1 MREKK
6 KKKKKRKLKVR
17 NFCRLL
23 LCIGLIVAF
32 VMFILNIKITQIE
45 IVGTNL
51 ITDTEIIEIAGIK
64 NYPAIFQI
72 PTITLKNRIK
82 KLDLV
87 NDVKIS
93 KNLYGKL
100 SIKIDEA
107 VVLFYNKTNDKYVLS
122 NGKEIDFNQDFL
134 SIPTLI
140 NHVPS
145 DIYNNLVKG
154 LKEVNTD
161 VRNMISE
168 IEYSPSK
175 TLDGQN
181 IDETRFL
188 LRMNDSNTVYMN
200 TINIKQLNNYLNI
213 TSAILASVEEKYGI
227 LYLDSSTEENF
238 SFESY
243 ASIQRAKEEEEKQKE
258 EEKEAEKDDKKD
270 DKKESTKPTTNK
282 KRSQS

>member
-1 MREKK
+1 MKEEKR
-6 KKKKKRKLKVR
+6 KKKKRKLKVK

-23 LCIGLIVAF
+23 LGLFLIICVIVSIF
-32 VMFILNIKITQIE
+32 SIKITQIE
-45 IVGTNL
+45 ITGTNL
-51 ITDTEIIEIAGIK
+51 IKDTEIIEIAGIK
-64 NYPAIFQI
+64 NYPPIFQ
-72 PTITLKNRIK
+72 TTSLSLKNKIK

-87 NDVKIS
+87 NDVKIK

-100 SIKIDEA
+100 SIIVDEA

-122 NGKEIDFNQDFL
+122 NGKEIDFNQDYL
-134 SIPTLI
+134 GVPTLI

-145 DIYNNLVKG
+145 DIYNSLIKG
-154 LKEVNTD
+154 LKDVNLD

-175 TLDGQN
+175 TTDGQN

-243 ASIQRAKEEEEKQKE
+243 ASIERTKEEEKKKQEEEEKN
-258 EEKEAEKDDKKD
+258 EKQ
-270 DKKESTKPTTNK
+270 ESRSESKPNK
-282 KRSQS
+282 KRNEN